1 MNAATLLRLSFLYLI
16 VLGIFLVGSFLSNL
30 ITIASIQSN
39 LVQSVN
45 TLEQEGLYPVSFGN
59 KYSDFSFLVRDQYTD
74 CLMLNEAASVDAA
87 HPLASAILSPCL
99 KSGRGVEMMPD
110 DLRQVSQ
117 GTMKPNVNYDWYWHG
132 YLVVLRPLLVFFDY
146 AQIRWI
152 NCGLMLILVLW
163 VLWLMAQRLGMICV
177 ILSAGL
183 LFAMHFETVPYTMQ
197 YVSVFF
203 VTFIAT
209 GVLLKWN
216 YFFAKRNNDVL
227 AFFAIGAVTVFL
239 DFLTVPIV
247 SLGIPLLFWLLVKKG
262 ETAKWKDV
270 IVLSI
275 AWGAGYTLLWMSKW
289 AVCAMTFDPSVL
301 TNAASH
307 AEKWSVNASEL
318 GRLGMTI
325 GVLKKYVALVWSMN
339 WGWGLIVAAGMMKL
353 LPKTKNW
360 KRENSWILLIALM
373 PMVWSLVLVNHNYA
387 HFGFTW
393 RLISV
398 SLFAVAIW
406 VYKCIDWKKL
416 I

>member
-1 MNAATLLRLSFLYLI
+1 MKNIINKIL
-16 VLGIFLVGSFLSNL
+16 VLFFVLVGLFLIGIFLSNL
-30 ITIASIQSN
+30 ISEASIQTN
-39 LVQSVN
+39 LVNSAK

-59 KYSDFSFLVRDQYTD
+59 QYSSLTFLMRDQYTD
-74 CLMLNEAASVDAA
+74 CLMLNEAASADAEHA
-87 HPLASAILSPCL
+87 MTTAILSPCL

-110 DLRQVSQ
+110 DLHQVAQ

-163 VLWLMAQRLGMICV
+163 VLWLMAQRLGMICA
-177 ILSAGL
+177 IMSAGL
-183 LFAMHFETVPYTMQ
+183 LIAMHFETVPYTMQ

-209 GVLLKWN
+209 GIMLKWN
-216 YFFAKRNNDVL
+216 RFFEQKHNDVL
-227 AFFAIGAVTVFL
+227 MFFTIGAVTVYL
-239 DFLTVPIV
+239 DFLTVPVV
-247 SLGIPLLFWLLVKKG
+247 SLGMPLLFWLLVKNG
-262 ETAKWKDV
+262 EPEKWKDV
-270 IVLSI
+270 ILLSI
-275 AWGAGYTLLWMSKW
+275 AWCAGYALLWMSKW
-289 AVCAMTFDPSVL
+289 AICALTFDPSVL
-301 TNAASH
+301 TNAAAH
-307 AEKWSVNASEL
+307 AEKWSGNASEL

-339 WGWGLIVAAGMMKL
+339 WGWGLIVAAGMMTL

-393 RLISV
+393 RLISI
-398 SLFAVAIW
+398 SLFTVAIW
-406 VYKCIDWKKL
+406 VYKSIYWKKL
-416 I
+416 IK